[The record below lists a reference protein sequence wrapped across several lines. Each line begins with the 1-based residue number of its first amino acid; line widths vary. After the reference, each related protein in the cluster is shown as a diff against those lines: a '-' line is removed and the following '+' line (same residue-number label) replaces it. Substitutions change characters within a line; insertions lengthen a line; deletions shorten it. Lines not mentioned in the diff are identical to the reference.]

1 MKYLFS
7 FDKINELVKNSNDL
21 KFYVRRILRDI
32 YYVYK
37 INVSDNIRYEDDV
50 NIVTRREPLYKKL
63 EVNWIPEIHNTQIEK
78 ILKKWQLKLLKYDIM
93 MSYSS
98 SHKQSFDFGED
109 IFDMIPSG
117 NFFYSYNIY
126 FKNIHTRR
134 IKPLPIIYHFSPKK
148 NRESILRDGLVPQK
162 SNSSDKWKDFP
173 ELAYIPCIFAMN
185 RKDLEY
191 GWYHAPKG
199 ETDVWEIDTSKIP
212 NIWWEDLNYTKRED
226 MIMTFTAIP
235 AKYLKLL

>member
-98 SHKQSFDFGED
+98 SHKQ
-109 IFDMIPSG
+109 
-117 NFFYSYNIY
+117 
-126 FKNIHTRR
+126 
-134 IKPLPIIYHFSPKK
+134 
-148 NRESILRDGLVPQK
+148 
-162 SNSSDKWKDFP
+162 
-173 ELAYIPCIFAMN
+173 
-185 RKDLEY
+185 
-191 GWYHAPKG
+191 
-199 ETDVWEIDTSKIP
+199 
-212 NIWWEDLNYTKRED
+212 
-226 MIMTFTAIP
+226 
-235 AKYLKLL
+235 